1 MKSIDKKIGLILLL
15 VFSIFLVTMGQLF
28 YTFNIMQDDGV
39 AINLAGSQR
48 MRTML
53 LSDYSLMYLDS
64 VQGTHDF
71 NENAVSEVLK
81 TELDKYNKIMKALVN
96 GDDSLGISANSDANI
111 VSEINNLQTKIDTFT
126 TSVENVIN
134 QNNTEKN
141 ALYVNNNALSLK
153 K

>member
-134 QNNTEKN
+134 QNNTEKKRS
-141 ALYVNNNALSLK
+141 LCKQQCFVLK